1 MNENKKRLGVIT
13 NTETGEQLEIV
24 SAYAGRFTGGRTVS
38 VTKTE
43 IGSYTFSV
51 RTPDDNGD
59 IREQQMHI
67 SKYDFSALLRAIAL
81 FLYKEGVNLPDFIDL
96 AIDKDSGYLY
106 ETLDDYKEE
115 TK

>member
-1 MNENKKRLGVIT
+1 MKENKKRLGVIT
-13 NTETGEQLEIV
+13 DTETGEQLEIV
-24 SAYAGRFTGGRTVS
+24 SAYAGRFTGGRTVA

-67 SKYDFSALLRAIAL
+67 SKYDFSALLRAIAM
-81 FLYKEGVNLPDFIDL
+81 FLDKEGVSLTDFMNL
-96 AIDKDSGYLY
+96 AIDKDSGYMY
-106 ETLDDYKEE
+106 KTLDDYKEE
-115 TK
+115 TE

>member
-1 MNENKKRLGVIT
+1 MKENKKRLGVIT
-13 NTETGEQLEIV
+13 DTKTGEQLEIV
-24 SAYAGRFTGGRTVS
+24 SAYAGRFTGDRTVA

-67 SKYDFSALLRAIAL
+67 SKYDFSALLSTIAM
-81 FLYKEGVNLPDFIDL
+81 FLDKEGLDLADFMSL
-96 AIDKDSGYLY
+96 AIDKDSEYLY
-106 ETLDDYKEE
+106 KTLDDYKEK